1 MEDAADA
8 LMARRSLQP
17 CGVVRQQLDL
27 LHKEPPTTG
36 RTLNRLQLHL
46 RRIIDAVHHNTLA
59 DPEMQLPLGPR
70 QHLCLACQSGD
81 VAGVSEL
88 FADQSL
94 STDDATFALEKVL
107 YPKHEV
113 IQVLLQNGADAGVIG
128 VRSIPWSRRPTELLR
143 LLAEN
148 GYDFKPDGHL
158 ILQSVL
164 SPRPQTEN

>member
-1 MEDAADA
+1 
-8 LMARRSLQP
+8 
-17 CGVVRQQLDL
+17 
-27 LHKEPPTTG
+27 
-36 RTLNRLQLHL
+36 
-46 RRIIDAVHHNTLA
+46 
-59 DPEMQLPLGPR
+59 MQLPLEPR

-81 VAGVSEL
+81 VARVSEL

-94 STDDATFALEKVL
+94 SADDATFALEKVL

-143 LLAEN
+143 LLAEY